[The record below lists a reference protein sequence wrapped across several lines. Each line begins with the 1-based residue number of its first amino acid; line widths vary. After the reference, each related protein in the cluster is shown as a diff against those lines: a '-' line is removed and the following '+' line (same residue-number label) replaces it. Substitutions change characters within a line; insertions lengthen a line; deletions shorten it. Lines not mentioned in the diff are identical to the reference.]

1 MADIS
6 SAPPLVQRRRSSLP
20 DRQGCAADQARLR
33 SLARKRLWNVLLRRL
48 RGEARGAEFDLGV
61 PLTPHRWHRTDL
73 ENAFWEG
80 IGGTIDGNS
89 DNTEACDTCGKT
101 LSYILT
107 DYGVEQ
113 NSTTTERIR

>member
-1 MADIS
+1 V
-6 SAPPLVQRRRSSLP
+6 PPIKP
-20 DRQGCAADQARLR
+20 DYVHWLESDCGTSYCGDC
-33 SLARKRLWNVLLRRL
+33 
-48 RGEARGAEFDLGV
+48 GEGARGAEFDLGV

-113 NSTTTERIR
+113 ELDHYRAHPLTNVRGEDPMLLIAWH